1 MTYATA
7 GSTSSSWCIYING
20 VLKTTSTSYYP
31 STSITRSNAYIGRS
45 NWSGD
50 GYFNG
55 YIDDFRIYNRV
66 LSASEAASLHA
77 NSSSNYVMKSGS
89 NLIYNS
95 YLSYYYPFNAGDT
108 SGSTLANWVSGSR
121 SFDATLY
128 NGASVSVADYKVGNS
143 SLYLNSASSQYVQT
157 PNYTPGSNGLT
168 ISTWYR
174 SNGSGNWGRIFDF
187 GNGSASDNF
196 LMSPNAYNG
205 SNYGNLG
212 FSVFA
217 GSIGNNFYISDIN
230 YNDNVWR
237 HVTWT
242 LTYASP
248 GSSSSTWNI
257 YLNGVLKA
265 TTTNYYPSPSVT
277 RTLSYI
283 GKSNWADG
291 YYNGYIDDFRIYNR
305 VLSSSEVSSLFANS
319 NLITQV
325 QGSTIMNPAT
335 SGYALWASNPWL
347 PNGYYW
353 IKSSAMPNALRMYVD
368 IVNGGFD
375 FYTITGGT
383 NVNYITQTH
392 SGIAL
397 GLELMVP
404 RSQNHWKAIYKF
416 IKSVL
421 GSTYTTWFAVF
432 PIYKTTS
439 GGDYTAYAMFDP
451 RYGNTGTTAGTYL
464 SYNGVPDWR
473 CKDGGLWYMRHIPL
487 PGGPSGDYYAN
498 AFLAN
503 YDETVISTNVT
514 SYGST
519 VFNDGNDG
527 AYTGSNYIVSTNY
540 AGSSISTLYDYYD
553 GSTYDRAA
561 PSARY
566 IKNMTGTNTNGVYW
580 INLPT
585 VGPTQIYCIMDS
597 LVDGGGWMMALKSNV
612 ASTGFT
618 SSSTLSY
625 PSSFTNSDVYLG
637 SISLP
642 ANFVAGTVTVTL
654 RAYGGKTY
662 ANTMESGTYV
672 NDSSGNRIIT
682 AYVGDRANYSSSFD
696 ITDTVT
702 VTLAA
707 SQFPM
712 TVRCWVWYGGWY
724 VNGVTAITTFTGSGS
739 GGSSTTFP
747 YSSSHW
753 TSVTTLNPANTN
765 RAAGDAK
772 FNTMNYFPCKDMLA
786 LWPDIPYN
794 YNGGTGGSLS
804 LSTYNNWC
812 WMKNNYNTGA
822 RQTLINYFSTASNV
836 SFGTAIGVERGTAF
850 SSQGGNT
857 FYGVNFTQNT
867 GGNVCN
873 VRWGFAW
880 NNEYDWYSNDVSGG
894 IGMNV
899 NSYSAG
905 DWNGCCAV
913 QAGINRAAR
922 VEIYVR

>member
-1 MTYATA
+1 VGTSSLYLNNVSSQYVQAPNFTPTANGLSFSVWYRSNGTGNWGRIFDFGNGPTSNNIDISVNALGANQLHFEVWDGATVGPNNVYLSDINYNDNTWRHIVWTMTYATV

-20 VLKTTSTSYYP
+20 VLKTTCTSYYP
-31 STSITRSNAYIGRS
+31 STSVTRSNAYIGRS
-45 NWSGD
+45 NWSAD
-50 GYFNG
+50 GYYNG

-66 LSASEAASLHA
+66 LSASEAANLHA
-77 NSSSNYVMKSGS
+77 NMSSNYVMKSGS
-89 NLIYNS
+89 
-95 YLSYYYPFNAGDT
+95 T
-108 SGSTLANWVSGSR
+108 
-121 SFDATLY
+121 
-128 NGASVSVADYKVGNS
+128 
-143 SLYLNSASSQYVQT
+143 
-157 PNYTPGSNGLT
+157 
-168 ISTWYR
+168 
-174 SNGSGNWGRIFDF
+174 
-187 GNGSASDNF
+187 
-196 LMSPNAYNG
+196 
-205 SNYGNLG
+205 
-212 FSVFA
+212 
-217 GSIGNNFYISDIN
+217 
-230 YNDNVWR
+230 
-237 HVTWT
+237 
-242 LTYASP
+242 
-248 GSSSSTWNI
+248 
-257 YLNGVLKA
+257 
-265 TTTNYYPSPSVT
+265 
-277 RTLSYI
+277 
-283 GKSNWADG
+283 
-291 YYNGYIDDFRIYNR
+291 
-305 VLSSSEVSSLFANS
+305 

-383 NVNYITQTH
+383 SVNYVTQTH

-404 RSQNHWKAIYKF
+404 RSQNHWRAIYKF

-464 SYNGVPDWR
+464 SYNGVSDWR
-473 CKDGGLWYMRHIPL
+473 CKDGGLWYIRHNPL

-503 YDETVISTNVT
+503 YDETVLSNYVT

-519 VFNDGNDG
+519 VFNDANDG
-527 AYTGSNYIVSTNY
+527 CYTGTSYIVSTNY
-540 AGSSISTLYDYYD
+540 AGSAISTLYDYYD

-612 ASTGFT
+612 ASSGFT
-618 SSSTLSY
+618 SSSTVSY
-625 PSSFTNSDVYLG
+625 PSSFTNSDVLVG
-637 SISLP
+637 TISLP

-654 RAYGGKTY
+654 NAYGGKTY

-672 NDSSGNRIIT
+672 NDSSGTRIIT
-682 AYVGDRANYSSSFD
+682 SYVGDRANNSSSFN

-724 VNGVTAITTFTGSGS
+724 VNGVTAVTTFTASGS
-739 GGSSTTFP
+739 SGSSTTFP
-747 YSSSHW
+747 YDSSHW

-794 YNGGTGGSLS
+794 YNSGTGGSLS

-812 WMKNNYNTGA
+812 WMKNNYNSGA

-836 SFGTAIGVERGTAF
+836 SFGAAKGVERGTAF
-850 SSQGGNT
+850 SSQGGNG
-857 FYGVNFTQNT
+857 FYGVNFTTFANMK
-867 GGNVCN
+867 

-880 NNEYDWYSNDVSGG
+880 NNEYDWGSNDVIGG
-894 IGMNV
+894 IGMYANWGTLQ
-899 NSYSAG
+899 SYSAG
-905 DWNGCCAV
+905 DQIGCC
-913 QAGINRAAR
+913 QDQTGINRSAR
-922 VEIYVR
+922 VEMYIR